1 MWDFMLKN
9 NESFHTLKSKNIEG
23 RQAVEEGEG
32 NYAYLMESASI
43 EYIVERHCNLTQI
56 GGLLD
61 NKGYG
66 IATRKGNIFQFSI
79 LNFQC
84 SMFESLKSY
93 NL

>member
-1 MWDFMLKN
+1 MWKN
-9 NESFHTLKSKNIEG
+9 NKTFHTLKSKNIEG
-23 RQAVEEGEG
+23 RNAVEEGEG

-66 IATRKGNIFQFSI
+66 IATRKGEVEKFDS
-79 LNFQC
+79 
-84 SMFESLKSY
+84 
-93 NL
+93 